1 MIGQTVS
8 HYRII
13 EKLGGGGMG
22 VVYKAEDTKLG
33 RAVALKFLPEELSKD
48 RHALERFQREARAA
62 SALNHA
68 NICTIYDIDEH
79 EGRHFIAMEYLEG
92 KTLKNRIQGK
102 PLGTDEILDL
112 AIQIADGLDAAHS
125 KGIIHRDIK
134 PANIFVT
141 PSGHAK
147 ILDFGLAKLAPERHA
162 QDTALPTA
170 GTEEMLTSPG
180 TAIGT
185 VAYMSPEQALAEE
198 LDARTDLF
206 SLGVV
211 LYEMATGVLPFRGTS
226 SAATFDAILHKAPTA
241 PVRLNPDMPDE
252 LARIVNKALEKDRTL
267 RYQHASDLLTDLKRL
282 KRDSDSSRSAA
293 VEGAAKITPTPAA
306 TVQSSKARWTWA
318 LAAFLAVCLLGV
330 GVVWLVKRGSAPAP
344 ELKQRRLTINS
355 SENPI
360 SSGAISPDGKYL
372 AYSDS
377 SGIHLKLIETNEER
391 ILPQP
396 SGIAQDDGWDVAGWF
411 PDGTRLLANLWEAS
425 GRPSIW
431 AISILADNARRLRD
445 DAIGWSVSPEGTRV
459 AYTAGPGQN
468 YSAEIWVM
476 NPQGEEPE
484 KILSAEKNEWVD
496 TVRWSPGGQRLAYM
510 KWRLTPTRFERSL
523 ETCTLKGTDP
533 TVVISDPLLSGFWWT
548 HQGYIACARADGSV
562 TGWSSEF
569 VGGNTGNLWKIAL
582 DSQTGR
588 TSEAPTRLT
597 NWAGFYI
604 DALAVSADGKRMSF
618 RRNIGQ
624 VQVYVGELEAA
635 GTRLKSPRRLT
646 LDESSNQC
654 GPWGADSKAVYF
666 WSDRSGNVA
675 IYKQTIEQDT
685 ARLLLSSSPGTVVG
699 NLIASP
705 DGLSL
710 LFGVWQEGGTST
722 AVRIMRMPVNGGPS
736 QLVLEG
742 RNALNP
748 PFDCTMAP
756 STFCAVGE
764 FSPDLKL
771 LIITSFDPLKGRG
784 RVLKTIETEPGAF
797 YDWTL
802 TPDGSKLAFMRREE
816 REGHIRVFSLTGG
829 NDLEITVQGWGR
841 LQNLEASADGK
852 AFYSGSASPEGAA
865 LLRID
870 MEGRAQLL
878 WRQKGTLLTWGM
890 PSPDGRRLAF
900 SGNAHNSNL
909 WMVEGF

>member
-8 HYRII
+8 HYTIL
-13 EKLGGGGMG
+13 ESLGGGGMG

-92 KTLKNRIQGK
+92 KTLKHRIQGK

-141 PSGHAK
+141 GRGQAK

-241 PVRLNPDMPDE
+241 PVRLNPDLPDE

-293 VEGAAKITPTPAA
+293 VEGAAKITPIPAA
-306 TVQSSKARWTWA
+306 TVQPSKRRWIWA
-318 LAAFLAVCLLGV
+318 FAAFLAVCLFGV

-355 SENPI
+355 SENPVF
-360 SSGAISPDGKYL
+360 SGAISPDGKYL

-377 SGIHLKLIETNEER
+377 GGIHLKLIETNEER
-391 ILPQP
+391 ILLQP
-396 SGIAQDDGWDVAGWF
+396 SGVAPDAGWDVAGWF
-411 PDGTRLLANLWEAS
+411 PDGTRILATLREAS
-425 GRPSIW
+425 GHPSVW
-431 AISILADNARRLRD
+431 VISVLAENARRLRD
-445 DAIGWSVSPEGTRV
+445 DAIGWSVSPDGSQI
-459 AYTAGPGQN
+459 AYTTLSGLNHNQ
-468 YSAEIWVM
+468 EIGIM
-476 NPQGEEPE
+476 TPQGEGQRN
-484 KILSAEKNEWVD
+484 ILSVDKNDWIS
-496 TVRWSPGGQRLAYM
+496 TVQWSPDGRRLAYM
-510 KWRLTPTRFERSL
+510 KSRLPLGDARSETSI
-523 ETCTLKGTDP
+523 ETCTLQGTEP
-533 TVVISDPLLSGFWWT
+533 TDVIADPLLRNFCWIPWG
-548 HQGYIACARADGSV
+548 HIAFARAESTSV
-562 TGWSSEF
+562 LSW
-569 VGGNTGNLWKIAL
+569 VGEDNSNLWRIPVGTQAGKPE
-582 DSQTGR
+582 GP
-588 TSEAPTRLT
+588 PTRLT

-604 DALAVSADGKRMSF
+604 DGLAVSADGKRMTFKRSS
-618 RRNIGQ
+618 NQ

-635 GTRLKSPRRLT
+635 GTRLKSARRLT
-646 LDESSNQC
+646 QDEAANSFST
-654 GPWGADSKAVYF
+654 WTADSKGILF
-666 WSDRSGNVA
+666 SSNRSGSDMIYGQA
-675 IYKQTIEQDT
+675 IDQRAAQ
-685 ARLLLSSSPGTVVG
+685 ALVSSSHGSLVG
-699 NLIASP
+699 ISSPSP
-705 DGLSL
+705 DGTWL
-710 LFGVWQEGGTST
+710 LYGAHQEPGSTS
-722 AVRIMRMPVNGGPS
+722 ALFRIMRVPIHGGPS

-742 RNALNP
+742 RNTANP
-748 PFDCTMAP
+748 VFHCTIAP
-756 STFCAVGE
+756 ATFCAVGE
-764 FSPDLKL
+764 FSADLKL
-771 LIITSFDPLKGRG
+771 LTITSFDPLKGRG
-784 RVLKTIETEPGAF
+784 LVLKTIETEPSAR

-802 TPDGSKLAFMRREE
+802 TPEGSKLAFLKRG
-816 REGHIRVFSLTGG
+816 EGEARIRLFSLSGG
-829 NDLEITVQGWGR
+829 SDEEITVKGWGC
-841 LQNLEASADGK
+841 LLNLESSPDGRT
-852 AFYSGSASPEGAA
+852 FYCGSTSPEAA
-865 LLRID
+865 TLLRVD
-870 MEGRAQLL
+870 MEGRAQIL
-878 WRQKGTLLTWGM
+878 WRQKGSSLTWGM
-890 PSPDGRRLAF
+890 PSPDGRHLAF
-900 SGNAHNSNL
+900 SGSVINSNL